1 MKEYK
6 SMKGVSI
13 DLGKLM
19 AQSEKSITVGNTRT
33 NARGDQLGRAG
44 RVIKGA
50 DEIAREHYN
59 RNNPNAVKKTTLKV
73 DDIQKDMDD
82 KLAQARAAAEQAT
95 EDDWSDPVVTP
106 AKPEEP
112 ASTEAVEEAVDI
124 VQAAEA
130 KAAEESSETEEDE
143 WVEDDEGNFVR
154 KSELEEAKNEPVS
167 KSKKSRKK

>member
-1 MKEYK
+1 MKERK
-6 SMKGVSI
+6 SMRGVSV

-19 AQSEKSITVGNTRT
+19 SQQERSIAVGNTRS

-44 RVIKGA
+44 RVVKSA
-50 DEIAREHYN
+50 DEISREHYN
-59 RNNPNAVKKTTLKV
+59 RNNPNAVKKTSLKA
-73 DDIQKDMDD
+73 DDIKLDMDE
-82 KLAQARAAAEQAT
+82 KLNEAREAAKAAT
-95 EDDWSDPVVTP
+95 EDDWSEPVDTP
-106 AKPEEP
+106 TPNDDS
-112 ASTEAVEEAVDI
+112 STEAVEEAVDI

>member
-19 AQSEKSITVGNTRT
+19 AQSDKSITVGNTKT

-50 DEIAREHYN
+50 DEIARDHYN
-59 RNNPNAVKKTTLKV
+59 KNNPNAVKKTTLKV

-82 KLAQARAAAEQAT
+82 KLAQARAAAEEAT

-106 AKPEEP
+106 QTEP
-112 ASTEAVEEAVDI
+112 TPDVSVVEEEVDI
-124 VQAAEA
+124 AQ
-130 KAAEESSETEEDE
+130 ETEEVVAVSDMDDEDE
-143 WVEDDEGNFVR
+143 WVEDDEGNFIR
-154 KSELEEAKNEPVS
+154 KSELEKAKNVPGP
-167 KSKKSRKK
+167 KSKNKRKK